1 MARTPGA
8 APLLQYDQSWMG
20 FGIVGALQAAL
31 ISTLA
36 GGLLFV
42 VFHWLG
48 RRSGWSPGVPIAWSF
63 LLAVWFTA
71 SGDLWDLFYFNY
83 GQLQSLV
90 LLKAK
95 LALVHDPDAMGL
107 RVLAEL
113 LGVTLGVYLG
123 WLLCHVRWLQRWF
136 RQR

>member
-1 MARTPGA
+1 MARTPDA
-8 APLLQYDQSWMG
+8 VLLMHYDQSWMG

-83 GQLQSLV
+83 GRLQSLV

-95 LALVHDPDAMGL
+95 LGLVHDPDAMGM
-107 RVLAEL
+107 RVLAEF

-123 WLLCHVRWLQRWF
+123 WLLCHTRRLRRWF
-136 RQR
+136 CQR

>member
-1 MARTPGA
+1 MH
-8 APLLQYDQSWMG
+8 YDQSWMG

-31 ISTLA
+31 ISALA
-36 GGLLFV
+36 GLLLFA

-48 RRSGWSPGVPIAWSF
+48 RRHGWGPGAPIAWSF
-63 LLAVWFTA
+63 LLAALFTA

-95 LALVHDPDAMGL
+95 LALVHDPDAMGMRAL
-107 RVLAEL
+107 SEL
-113 LGVTLGVYLG
+113 LGVALGVYLG
-123 WLLCHVRWLQRWF
+123 WLLCHARRLQRWF
-136 RQR
+136 HQR

>member
-1 MARTPGA
+1 MH
-8 APLLQYDQSWMG
+8 YDQSWMG
-20 FGIVGALQAAL
+20 FGVAGALQAAL

-36 GGLLFV
+36 GALLFV

-48 RRSGWSPGVPIAWSF
+48 RRSGWGAGASVAWAF
-63 LLAVWFTA
+63 LLAVLLTV

-95 LALVHDPDAMGL
+95 LALVHDPDAMGM
-107 RVLAEL
+107 RVVAEL

-123 WLLCHVRWLQRWF
+123 WLLCQARCMQRWF
-136 RQR
+136 ARH

>member
-1 MARTPGA
+1 MHYG
-8 APLLQYDQSWMG
+8 QSWMA
-20 FGIVGALQAAL
+20 FGVLGALQAAL
-31 ISTLA
+31 ISTLV

-42 VFHWLG
+42 LFYALG
-48 RRSGWSPGVPIAWSF
+48 RRSGWGPGAPIAWAF
-63 LLAVWFTA
+63 LLAALLTV

-95 LALVHDPDAMGL
+95 LALVHDPDAMGM
-107 RVLAEL
+107 RVVAEL

-123 WLLCHVRWLQRWF
+123 WQLCQTRLVQRWF
-136 RQR
+136 GRR

>member
-1 MARTPGA
+1 VSTRDWV
-8 APLLQYDQSWMG
+8 LLMHYDQSWMG

-36 GGLLFV
+36 GCVLFV

-48 RRSGWSPGVPIAWSF
+48 RRNGWGPGAPLAWSF
-63 LLAVWFTA
+63 LLAAWFTV

-83 GQLQSLV
+83 GRLQSLV

-95 LALVHDPDAMGL
+95 LALVHDPDAMGM
-107 RVLAEL
+107 RVLAEF

-123 WLLCHVRWLQRWF
+123 WLLCRLRCVRYWL
-136 RQR
+136 RQH

>member
-1 MARTPGA
+1 MH
-8 APLLQYDQSWMG
+8 YDQSWMG
-20 FGIVGALQAAL
+20 FGIVGAAQAGL
-31 ISTLA
+31 VSTLV
-36 GGLLFV
+36 GLLLFV
-42 VFHWLG
+42 VFCWLG
-48 RRSGWSPGVPIAWSF
+48 RRQAWGPGAPIAWSF
-63 LLAVWFTA
+63 LLAALFTV

-83 GQLQSLV
+83 GQLQSLI

-123 WLLCHVRWLQRWF
+123 WLVCHAGWFRRWF
-136 RQR
+136 R